1 MLSFVSSLEGGEKQS
16 WRAKTVQKHTSYLGT
31 ASDESGA
38 FKEKKKKKKRCVR
51 HGCGADNLLS
61 FTLLVSHGLKFPRIH
76 EVVVI

>member
-16 WRAKTVQKHTSYLGT
+16 WRAKTVQKHTSYSGT

-38 FKEKKKKKKRCVR
+38 FKEKKNKKRCVR

-61 FTLLVSHGLKFPRIH
+61 FTLLVSHGLKFPHIH